1 MSEHCKGTQK
11 MIQDSPSGIC
21 NRVGE
26 IGQLDMKMN
35 NVRQIVVSIQSVEQI
50 IGTNEVSPVAFM
62 AGVRLKL
69 VLKEIRENS
78 NR

>member
-1 MSEHCKGTQK
+1 MSEHYKGTQK

-50 IGTNEVSPVAFM
+50 IGTSEVSPVAFV

>member
-1 MSEHCKGTQK
+1 MT
-11 MIQDSPSGIC
+11 QDSPSGIC

-26 IGQLDMKMN
+26 TGQLDMKMN
-35 NVRQIVVSIQSVEQI
+35 NVRQTVVSIQSVEQI
-50 IGTNEVSPVAFM
+50 IGTSEDIPVAFM
-62 AGVRLKL
+62 AGVRLRL